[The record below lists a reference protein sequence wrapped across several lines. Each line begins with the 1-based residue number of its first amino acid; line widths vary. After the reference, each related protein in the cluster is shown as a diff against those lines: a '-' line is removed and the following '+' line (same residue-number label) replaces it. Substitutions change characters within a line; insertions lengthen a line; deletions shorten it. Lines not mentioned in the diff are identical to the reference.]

1 MYRSIRLFVEYPKQ
15 KIPAVYRLQRACCLP
30 PSMASTLAL
39 PAGFDRSLFRRVM
52 VSTETGPRYTL
63 ERLPENSQLSPVQ
76 VIEKQDPIHRAL
88 EQQLEDEALRG
99 YMEDQGMAQK
109 DVTATP
115 SAPFEKSTDDKPHI
129 PSGRADTPLATKY
142 EQEWVDLPS
151 IQELETDEE
160 IREQVARDEALER
173 QRRAIAA
180 MPPKPRNYEAIPRFN
195 HLCQVHGL
203 TSMFTFKEVD
213 LSLFS
218 SKVEFGHYVY
228 EEAGPFSSKKLA
240 KEAIAERALDALESL
255 ELPPKDAATKPSNV
269 KSSDHDDESTTS
281 SSSSAAVH
289 RVPDEDCISILNLF
303 AQKRHIAQPDFQ
315 FTTHNKRQQQVLG
328 QSDTPVEFSCTLCI
342 QARPNYLFGSENTT
356 LHSSKAEA
364 KRLVAKDAVVWLR
377 MMGSIPEAAATP
389 SPALKTRQSS
399 EESSHMFSTQPSCP
413 VDIEHSP
420 AQRVVALSLRL
431 GLSQPQYEYEPTGRN
446 FYMCSA
452 RYLEKDVRREPRLEG
467 ALCMTIAIF
476 GQKNARQECA
486 GVLVDMLEA
495 LVAEQSEV

>member
-1 MYRSIRLFVEYPKQ
+1 
-15 KIPAVYRLQRACCLP
+15 
-30 PSMASTLAL
+30 MASTLAL
-39 PAGFDRSLFRRVM
+39 PAGFDRSHFRRVM
-52 VSTETGPRYTL
+52 VSTETGQRYTL
-63 ERLPENSQLSPVQ
+63 ERLPNNSQLSPVE
-76 VIEKQDPIHRAL
+76 VIAKQDPIHRAL

-109 DVTATP
+109 NINANP
-115 SAPFEKSTDDKPHI
+115 SAPSEHTPDNKSHI
-129 PSGRADTPLATKY
+129 PSGRADTPLATKH
-142 EQEWVDLPS
+142 EQEWEDLPS

-180 MPPKPRNYEAIPRFN
+180 MPPRPRNYEAIPRFN

-228 EEAGPFSSKKLA
+228 EEPGPFPSKKLA
-240 KEAIAERALDALESL
+240 KEAIAERALDVLESL
-255 ELPPKDAATKPSNV
+255 EMPPKDATKPSKG

-281 SSSSAAVH
+281 SSSSSTVP
-289 RVPDEDCISILNLF
+289 RVPEEDCISILNLW
-303 AQKRHIAQPDFQ
+303 AQKRRIALPDFQ

-328 QSDTPVEFSCTLCI
+328 QSDTPVEFSCTLRI
-342 QARPNYLFGSENTT
+342 PARPNYLFGSETTT

-389 SPALKTRQSS
+389 PPRQSP
-399 EESSHMFSTQPSCP
+399 EASSHKFSTQPSCP

-431 GLSQPQYEYEPTGRN
+431 GLTQPQYEYEPTGRH
-446 FYMCSA
+446 FYICSA
-452 RYLEKDVRREPRLEG
+452 RFLEKDVRREPRLEG
-467 ALCMTIAIF
+467 ALCTTSPVF
-476 GQKNARQECA
+476 GQKNAKEMCCQE
-486 GVLVDMLEA
+486 LVDVLEP
-495 LVAEQSEV
+495 LVARRSEV